1 LWLRGHADEA
11 VRTAEMSV
19 GEAQGIGHVMTLCYA
34 LALAACPISLWVGD
48 LAAATRYAGLLVD
61 HSRKYGLS
69 LLSAL
74 ASRFQRIVT
83 LKAGNLDI
91 GSRPLRASR
100 KENVD
105 PIVSFGVLTGLTEQ
119 AEALGHAGRIGE
131 GLALLEAGIEQSETG
146 WLTPELLRLKGEL
159 LLLQSTPAVVEPVED
174 LFRQALEESRRQEA
188 LSWELRAATSFAR
201 LLRDQGRPGNANTIL
216 QPVYERFTEGFDT
229 ADLIAAK
236 QLLDEL
242 GTLDHD

>member
-1 LWLRGHADEA
+1 
-11 VRTAEMSV
+11 M
-19 GEAQGIGHVMTLCYA
+19 
-34 LALAACPISLWVGD
+34 
-48 LAAATRYAGLLVD
+48 
-61 HSRKYGLS
+61 S
-69 LLSAL
+69 LLSTF
-74 ASRFQRIVT
+74 ASRFQRVVA
-83 LKAGNLDI
+83 LKGGDLAI
-91 GSRPLRASR
+91 GSRPLRISP
-100 KENVD
+100 KEEIVD
-105 PIVSFGVLTGLTEQ
+105 PNVSFGVLTGLTEQ
-119 AEALGHAGRIGE
+119 AEALGHAGWIGE

-229 ADLIAAK
+229 ADLVTAK

-242 GTLDHD
+242 GASDRD

>member
-1 LWLRGHADEA
+1 M
-11 VRTAEMSV
+11 RTAEMSV
-19 GEAQGIGHVMTLCYA
+19 GEAQRIGHVMTLCYA

-48 LAAATRYAGLLVD
+48 LAAATRYTGLLVE

-69 LLSAL
+69 LLSTL
-74 ASRFQRIVT
+74 ASRFQRVVT
-83 LKAGNLDI
+83 LKVGNLDT
-91 GSRPLRASR
+91 GSRRLRASPT
-100 KENVD
+100 EIVD

-119 AEALGHAGRIGE
+119 AEALGHAGRIDE
-131 GLALLEAGIEQSETG
+131 GLALLDAGIEQSETG

-174 LFRQALEESRRQEA
+174 LFRQALDELRRQEA

-201 LLRDQGRPGNANTIL
+201 LLRDQGHPGNAATIL
-216 QPVYERFTEGFDT
+216 QPVYERFTEGFGT
-229 ADLIAAK
+229 ADLVIAK

-242 GTLDHD
+242 GTPDHD